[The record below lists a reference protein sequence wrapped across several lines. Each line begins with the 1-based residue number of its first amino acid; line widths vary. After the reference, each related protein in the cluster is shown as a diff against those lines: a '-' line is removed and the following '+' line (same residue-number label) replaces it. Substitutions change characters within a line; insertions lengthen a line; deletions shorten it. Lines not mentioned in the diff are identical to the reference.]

1 MKLCPL
7 FPNFWITFG
16 SNRTVLL
23 SVLLSLLKSWED
35 SKRRRQYF
43 KLLKNLN
50 DFKAFEFLY
59 IRHLRITNSSLEKK
73 YYLVMLLRSGC
84 ASQWEAPTRIRF
96 WIFGLNRGK
105 IRVSLSSKF
114 FYLPKCAF
122 CMTIYNKFF
131 HTFFLSLVKFRNSFI
146 IKILRFLF
154 LLKDFSAL
162 SNQRFKS

>member
-1 MKLCPL
+1 MDAFLRNPSTL
-7 FPNFWITFG
+7 EFTL
-16 SNRTVLL
+16 RTINGHHN
-23 SVLLSLLKSWED
+23 SIPHPSLKSWED

-73 YYLVMLLRSGC
+73 MLFGSVVTVWVCLPQDSYFEFLGWIGVKFGWVSR
-84 ASQWEAPTRIRF
+84 QNLFTYQNAPFAWQFTI
-96 WIFGLNRGK
+96 
-105 IRVSLSSKF
+105 SSF
-114 FYLPKCAF
+114 IL
-122 CMTIYNKFF
+122 
-131 HTFFLSLVKFRNSFI
+131 FFLSLVKFRNSFI